1 MPNTRDD
8 SAPAHSSST
17 FESSV
22 SGELNSGESLS
33 DSNFSVQSA
42 GLTDVGLEREENQ
55 DCISV
60 NPELGVY
67 LVLDGM
73 GGHQGGAT
81 ASRIGCEVAAEV
93 MQHGLASGRAHG
105 ELLVDAAKQA
115 GARIHVD
122 ANRHSELHGMG
133 TTFVGVVFANPQLA
147 YIAHV
152 GDSRAYLMRD
162 HRLSRLTEDHTVV
175 AELVALGKLTPAQAH
190 NHPHSSVLSRNLG
203 GLHTTNVDL
212 SELHLKPFDRILLCS
227 DGLNGYAT
235 QGDIEKIVDGAILP
249 ENASADLVE
258 LAKRGGGGDNV
269 SVIII
274 DVGRHNQSS
283 NSNSDTERL
292 RRDGAQAWWKRRKL
306 FLRVCSDMGL
316 AESSIAAG
324 LDKSEAISLLA
335 GSYCEAVY
343 HDLNNTSGVHVWT
356 FADSLVTAWLGKSS
370 SYPPL
375 RELFD
380 TLRAASLAVCEDLSQ
395 EDQDFGVCLE
405 IAVLRSLVVGEMV
418 IGSQMSTRIQKLSA
432 EIAATAPSTEL
443 PDATFSGNP
452 TIPFGDFEARSQP
465 LSDLSDDVALAL
477 ETSLSE
483 TKAAL
488 SLDHNPYLAIVLSA
502 ANESALDHNGKQEM
516 SGTARELYGNHLL
529 GESELNTIVAAL
541 DKARVAQLSEIRR
554 APTTDSGA
562 QRTAFYLLSSA
573 HQILFHALAMIVIE
587 AGKPT
592 SDRLQELQQETERLR
607 LRVSRNQDILA
618 HDVDID
624 TVEEPSP

>member
-8 SAPAHSSST
+8 SAPADSPTERSNV
-17 FESSV
+17 ESGAITTS
-22 SGELNSGESLS
+22 ESLAGS
-33 DSNFSVQSA
+33 DFSVQSF
-42 GLTDVGLEREENQ
+42 GLTDIGLEREENQ

-81 ASRIGCEVAAEV
+81 ASRIGCEVAANV
-93 MQHGLASGRAHG
+93 MQQGLACGRPHG

-115 GARIHVD
+115 GARIHLD

-133 TTFVGVVFANPQLA
+133 TTFVGVVLANPQLA

-203 GLHTTNVDL
+203 GLHSTNVDL
-212 SELHLKPFDRILLCS
+212 RELQLKPFDRILLCS

-235 QGDIEKIVDGAILP
+235 QGDIEKIVDGAIRP
-249 ENASADLVE
+249 ENACADLVE

-269 SVIII
+269 SIVII
-274 DVGRHNQSS
+274 DVGRHSESINGS
-283 NSNSDTERL
+283 SDTESL
-292 RRDGAQAWWKRRKL
+292 GRDGAQAWWKRRKL
-306 FLRVCSDMGL
+306 FLKVCSEMGL

-324 LDKSEAISLLA
+324 LDKNEAISLLA

-432 EIAATAPSTEL
+432 EIAATAPVTEL

-452 TIPFGDFEARSQP
+452 TIPFGDFEARSEP
-465 LSDLSDDVALAL
+465 LSDDVALAL
-477 ETSLSE
+477 KTSLSE
-483 TKAAL
+483 TQAAL
-488 SLDHNPYLAIVLSA
+488 NLDHNPYLAVVLSA
-502 ANESALDHNGKQEM
+502 TNESALDHNGKQEM

-554 APTTDSGA
+554 NQTVDSGA
-562 QRTAFYLLSSA
+562 QSTAFYLLSSA

-592 SDRLQELQQETERLR
+592 SDHLQELLQETETLR
-607 LRVSRNQDILA
+607 LRVSRNQENLA
-618 HDVDID
+618 HHVDID